1 MRRRSLAAVGTLS
14 HDLIA
19 PPPPSAPSQCPCQS
33 TDPPCPPFDV
43 NKERTHRFQIWQY
56 IKNACAAEEICN
68 CRSPASRC
76 QMTVWHEVK
85 YDEKVRR
92 KEKKRK
98 KYLGSRPA
106 RNINSACKSRIDR
119 SNMYANGESS
129 QNALP
134 KPSFPVSQLNFLRY
148 LCNLEHTTAPAPVAS

>member
-19 PPPPSAPSQCPCQS
+19 PPPPSAPSQCP
-33 TDPPCPPFDV
+33 TKHRPPMPPFDV

-98 KYLGSRPA
+98 KIFGEQT
-106 RNINSACKSRIDR
+106 SAEYQQR
-119 SNMYANGESS
+119 
-129 QNALP
+129 L
-134 KPSFPVSQLNFLRY
+134 
-148 LCNLEHTTAPAPVAS
+148 